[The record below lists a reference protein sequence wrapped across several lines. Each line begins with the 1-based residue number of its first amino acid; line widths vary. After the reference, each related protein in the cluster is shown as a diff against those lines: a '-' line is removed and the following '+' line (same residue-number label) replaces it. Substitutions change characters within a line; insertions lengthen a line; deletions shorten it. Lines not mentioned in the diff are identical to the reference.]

1 MIFKKKLFIFLFII
15 YFSLIAGFYLEED
28 SLGGAFADYVSL
40 NHLAE
45 RFNENFIFTL
55 LNYDLFGHR
64 HSPIFFI
71 LKSFLINF
79 GENIQKIIFLH
90 IYLLI
95 PFFFYK
101 SLRIVFS
108 KSDKNNL
115 ILLSCIILLFP
126 TFRSYSIWPDSHLL
140 GILFFIISIFFY
152 CKFLE
157 GKKTFKNAIFNT
169 IFLALSAYI
178 SPNFGFFVIFFIHEF
193 YLKFKLN
200 KEFLLILFINL
211 IISIPFFLY
220 LFYFDVNFIFNTGY
234 WDIGENIFSITNLSN
249 KFLIIISLFLF
260 YLFPFFLSKTISYN
274 VTNISIKITF
284 IYFIV
289 FIFGIFFFD
298 FSLSYSLTN
307 SGGGFFYNL
316 SQLLFSNNMLFFII
330 CFFTFIYLIK
340 IFTIDKKNI
349 LLFLILILSNPQ
361 NTLWQANFSPT
372 IYFSILFLFNLNF
385 KEDSITKNAIYF
397 NYAYFLLY
405 LVSALTY
412 KFILN

>member
-1 MIFKKKLFIFLFII
+1 M
-15 YFSLIAGFYLEED
+15 
-28 SLGGAFADYVSL
+28 
-40 NHLAE
+40 
-45 RFNENFIFTL
+45 
-55 LNYDLFGHR
+55 
-64 HSPIFFI
+64 
-71 LKSFLINF
+71 
-79 GENIQKIIFLH
+79 
-90 IYLLI
+90 
-95 PFFFYK
+95 
-101 SLRIVFS
+101 
-108 KSDKNNL
+108 
-115 ILLSCIILLFP
+115 
-126 TFRSYSIWPDSHLL
+126 
-140 GILFFIISIFFY
+140 
-152 CKFLE
+152 
-157 GKKTFKNAIFNT
+157 
-169 IFLALSAYI
+169 
-178 SPNFGFFVIFFIHEF
+178 
-193 YLKFKLN
+193 N

-234 WDIGENIFSITNLSN
+234 WDIRENIFNINNLSN
-249 KFLIIISLFLF
+249 KFFIIISLFLF

-330 CFFTFIYLIK
+330 CFFIFIYLIK